1 MDGGPA
7 LRLSHPTPVF
17 FGVDKALVPDMPQDL
32 DKTYDLKRLQNR
44 VAPLKLCHTPV
55 ITSTND
61 WARQEVE
68 SGRLQ
73 APALMLADSQSAGR
87 GRGTNTWWSAAGNI
101 AVTFVMPQNPHLEF
115 GLVPLLAGLAV
126 RRALVRLTAC
136 EEIGLKWPNDL
147 VVGHRKAAGLL
158 CERLQRFD
166 LIGVG
171 INVNAGSREAP
182 APLRE
187 RITSLREISGAVWDL
202 TDVASELSQ
211 DLKRV
216 LSVESEHAARD
227 MFYEYTQHHWPTGKH
242 IELVD
247 TDRNPQIAGRCI
259 GIDFQGRLLVETIQ
273 GTHAFLTG
281 SIASVHDP
289 GNAQPDVLPP
299 T

>member
-1 MDGGPA
+1 
-7 LRLSHPTPVF
+7 
-17 FGVDKALVPDMPQDL
+17 MPEDL
-32 DKTYDLKRLQNR
+32 GKTYDLKRLQAR
-44 VAPLKLCHTPV
+44 IQPLQLHHTPE

-68 SGRLQ
+68 SERLQ
-73 APALMLADSQSAGR
+73 APALMMADSQLAGR

-126 RRALVRLTAC
+126 RRALVRLSAC

-182 APLRE
+182 VPLRE
-187 RITSLREISGAVWDL
+187 RIISLRELSGAVWDL

-211 DLKRV
+211 DLQRV
-216 LSVESEHAARD
+216 LSVESAQAARD
-227 MFYEYTQHHWPTGKH
+227 MLREYTQHHWPTGKH

-247 TDRNPQIAGRCI
+247 ADRTPQIAGHCV
-259 GIDFQGRLLVETIQ
+259 GIDSQGRLLVKTKQ
-273 GTHAFLTG
+273 GTHALLTG
-281 SIASVHDP
+281 SI
-289 GNAQPDVLPP
+289 VL
-299 T
+299 TE

>member
-1 MDGGPA
+1 
-7 LRLSHPTPVF
+7 
-17 FGVDKALVPDMPQDL
+17 MPEDL
-32 DKTYDLKRLQNR
+32 GKTYDLNRLETSIR
-44 VAPLKLCHTPV
+44 PLKLYHTPL

-61 WARQEVE
+61 WARLEVE

-73 APALMLADSQSAGR
+73 APALMIADSQSAGR

-101 AVTFVMPQNPHLEF
+101 AITFVMPQNPLLEF

-126 RRALVRLTAC
+126 RRALVRLTTC

-147 VVGHRKAAGLL
+147 VVGHRKTAGLL
-158 CERLQRFD
+158 CERLHRFD

-171 INVNAGSREAP
+171 INVNAGSQEAP

-187 RITSLREISGAVWDL
+187 RITSLRELSGAVWDL
-202 TDVASELSQ
+202 TDVASEINQ
-211 DLKRV
+211 DLKQV

-227 MFYEYTQHHWPTGKH
+227 LFCEYTQHHWPTGKY

-247 TDRNPQIAGRCI
+247 TDRTSQIAGRCV
-259 GIDFQGRLLVETIQ
+259 GIDFQGRLLVKTKQ
-273 GTHAFLTG
+273 GTGAFLTG

-289 GNAQPDVLPP
+289 GDAQHDALKP